1 MIFSVDNWI
10 VVCFQFCLKQ
20 LESSCFLKGCV
31 NSIIEFTTISI
42 ASSIFPVVSL
52 LVSQESFLKS
62 RQFTIVGFEVEVGER
77 FTNLW

>member
-1 MIFSVDNWI
+1 MTLSVDNWI

-31 NSIIEFTTISI
+31 NSIIEFTNIST

-52 LVSQESFLKS
+52 LVSQGFLKS